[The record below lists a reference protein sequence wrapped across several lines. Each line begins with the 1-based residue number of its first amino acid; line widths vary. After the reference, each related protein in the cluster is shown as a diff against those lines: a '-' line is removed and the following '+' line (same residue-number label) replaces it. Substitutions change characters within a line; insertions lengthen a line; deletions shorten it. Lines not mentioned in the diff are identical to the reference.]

1 MVWYCSLKYSIG
13 VNVVLRLIERIEKG
27 FGMLTLFKIIPAQ
40 NKPTCG
46 SCASLSKYVKKIL
59 YFFDT
64 KLSKMRWFSD
74 RKAPMRCTEQLKKD

>member
-13 VNVVLRLIERIEKG
+13 VNVVLSLIERIEKG

-40 NKPTCG
+40 NGPTCG
-46 SCASLSKYVKKIL
+46 SCAS
-59 YFFDT
+59 
-64 KLSKMRWFSD
+64 LSKMRWFSD

>member
-27 FGMLTLFKIIPAQ
+27 FGILTLFKIIPAQ

-46 SCASLSKYVKKIL
+46 SCASLSKYVKKYYTFLIL
-59 YFFDT
+59 N
-64 KLSKMRWFSD
+64 
-74 RKAPMRCTEQLKKD
+74 